1 MRFAALA
8 PLACL
13 GFLACSHAPPPP
25 PDIAFGAM
33 GSLSDPAGKGSFRF
47 GVATAATQI
56 EDQDATTD
64 WYLWTEPTAQGGLGK
79 GTDFV
84 GDASMGYT
92 NAVADVA
99 LLRQLGVD
107 SYRFSM
113 EWARIEPVHGQIDE
127 AALQH
132 YSDLLDAL
140 KAAGI
145 RPLVTIHHFSN
156 PVWVDDPRDT
166 TCTNGPSDGNMCG
179 LGDPAGGPMV
189 VQAFA
194 DHAKLLAQRFGD
206 RVDEWGTVN
215 EPMNY
220 LLAAYGVQQ
229 FPPGKF
235 YIFDLLDKFMPVVRD
250 YLRAHV
256 AMYDALKANDTVDAD
271 GDGVAASVGLSLSTN
286 EWVAAQ
292 ENAPSTDPLD
302 VQAQQTI
309 VYLFNH
315 LFVDALEQGAFD
327 PNLDQSMS
335 EPQPSWQGKID
346 WLGVQYYSR
355 MGVTGQ
361 KSLFPVVHLTPCL
374 PPLDLGSCLPPLD
387 PTFCVPAMSYE
398 YDPAGLYDVLTDLGS
413 RWPSL
418 PLLVSEAGIATDVG
432 ERRAENVVRTL
443 EQIDRARSAG
453 VDVRGYYHWA
463 LLDNFEWQLGFAPHF
478 GLYHVD
484 RSTFARS
491 PTLGATLFSQIT
503 ASRTLTTDLREQWG
517 GLGPLTV
524 EPNPPAGP
532 LCK

>member
-1 MRFAALA
+1 MRLAAIT
-8 PLACL
+8 ACAGL
-13 GFLACSHAPPPP
+13 LACSHTPSPP

-33 GSLSDPAGKGSFRF
+33 GSLSDTAGKGSFRF

-56 EDQDATTD
+56 EDQDVATD
-64 WYLWTEPTAQGGLGK
+64 WYLWTKPTAQGGLGK

-84 GDASMGYT
+84 GDAAMGYT
-92 NAVADVA
+92 NSIADVA
-99 LLRQLGVD
+99 LLQQLGVD

-127 AALQH
+127 AAMQH

-156 PVWVDDPRDT
+156 PVWIDDPRDT
-166 TCTNGPSDGNMCG
+166 SCSNGPSDANLCG
-179 LGDPAGGPMV
+179 LGDPVGGPMV

-220 LLAAYGVQQ
+220 LLAAYGVQE

-235 YIFDLLDKFMPVVRD
+235 YIFDLLDKFIPVVRD

-256 AMYDALKANDTVDAD
+256 AMYDALKANDTTDAD
-271 GDGVAASVGLSLSTN
+271 GDGVAASVGLSLSTA

-292 ENAPSTDPLD
+292 TNEPSTDPLD
-302 VQAQQTI
+302 LQAQETI

-315 LFVDALEQGAFD
+315 LFVDALEQGGFD

-346 WLGVQYYSR
+346 WLGVQYYAR

-398 YDPAGLYDVLTDLGS
+398 YDPAGLYDVLTDLGT

-453 VDVRGYYHWA
+453 VDVRGYYHWS

-478 GLYHVD
+478 GLYQVD
-484 RSTFARS
+484 RSSFART
-491 PTLGATLFSQIT
+491 PTRGETVFSQIT
-503 ASRTLTTDLREQWG
+503 ASRTVTTALRQQWG
-517 GLGPLTV
+517 GLGPLTA
-524 EPNPPAGP
+524 ETSPPAGA